1 MSNQNEGVGLQNELM
16 TVQEVAD
23 YLRVSRVTAWRWCQE
38 GVIPAFRIGR
48 VWRIR
53 RDKLLELEE
62 VNGSDPGG
70 PDAEEPPD
78 SDPHRS
84 EDSSVVLDRIERADQ
99 YAVSEDRI

>member
-1 MSNQNEGVGLQNELM
+1 MSNQNEGVKLQNELM

-38 GVIPAFRIGR
+38 GTIPAFRIGR

-62 VNGSDPGG
+62 VNGSNHDD
-70 PDAEEPPD
+70 PDAEEPKD
-78 SDPHRS
+78 SAPPRS
-84 EDSSVVLDRIERADQ
+84 EDSSALLDYMEHADQ

>member
-1 MSNQNEGVGLQNELM
+1 MSNQHEGDALQNELL

-38 GVIPAFRIGR
+38 GTIPAFRIGR

-62 VNGSDPGG
+62 VNGSDHSG
-70 PDAEEPPD
+70 PDAEEPQGSNP
-78 SDPHRS
+78 PRS
-84 EDSSVVLDRIERADQ
+84 EDSSVVLDHMERADQ